1 MSEVCLFIPG
11 LGSRGSMSETLA
23 VSGSIEVPLIIDRVS
38 VHSPH
43 VAEGAK
49 EMDEYSA
56 LV

>member
-1 MSEVCLFIPG
+1 
-11 LGSRGSMSETLA
+11 MSETLA

>member
-1 MSEVCLFIPG
+1 
-11 LGSRGSMSETLA
+11 MSETLA

-38 VHSPH
+38 VHSAH

>member
-1 MSEVCLFIPG
+1 MSEVCLYIPC
-11 LGSRGSMSETLA
+11 LGYRGSMIETPA
-23 VSGSIEVPLIIDRVS
+23 ESVSIDVPLIIDRVS